1 MRSLQIRDHFVTK
14 TVIWT
19 DKDIPGYGPWAPL
32 LWGLGVEPTVAFEP
46 TTPCLQSLVTPK
58 FPMGLL
64 AVRFCQLQLIS
75 QGKLFG

>member
-19 DKDIPGYGPWAPL
+19 NKDVPGYGPWAPL
-32 LWGLGVEPTVAFEP
+32 LWGLGMEPTVAFEP
-46 TTPCLQSLVTPK
+46 TPPCLQSLVTPK

-64 AVRFCQLQLIS
+64 AVRFCQLQLTT
-75 QGKLFG
+75 